1 MQPDYTRIWPY
12 AIAILAVWAVYRRL
26 RRNFGRQPLR
36 PVRMKIRI
44 GILVFLG
51 CSLLPTAL
59 ISGQF
64 LAAEITGLA
73 AGVALGIYAMQR
85 TRFQTLNGQPHYL
98 PHTYTGVAVS
108 LLLVGRL
115 AYRLVHVYFV
125 EQAGGEQ
132 AMQAFNS
139 PAMARSPLTL
149 GLLFVVVGYYSSYY
163 SGVLWKSK
171 RISPEDL
178 EVAPTSTAAPWKG
191 ASVLPA
197 DDV

>member
-44 GILVFLG
+44 GILAVLG
-51 CSLLPTAL
+51 CSFLPAAL
-59 ISGQF
+59 TSGQF
-64 LAAEITGLA
+64 LSAELAGLA
-73 AGVALGIYAMQR
+73 AGTALGIYGAQR
-85 TRFQTLNGQPHYL
+85 TRFQTLNGQLHYL
-98 PHTYTGVAVS
+98 PHTYTGLAVS

-125 EQAGGEQ
+125 ERADGEQ
-132 AMQAFNS
+132 AMQAFDS
-139 PAMARSPLTL
+139 STMARSPLTL
-149 GLLFVVVGYYSSYY
+149 GLLLVVVGYYSSYY
-163 SGVLWKSK
+163 SLVLWKSK

-178 EVAPTSTAAPWKG
+178 EAEPTPTAAP
-191 ASVLPA
+191 
-197 DDV
+197 